1 MGLFGWILYIFC
13 GVLFYFAIE
22 FIGNKITLGK
32 VDKIIFLN
40 VFNIIVSGLLF
51 RYSIRYTDNIF
62 LVFVFVMLTDII
74 YNTYIVDRDFFDN
87 DSGGIYYYIGLV
99 ITGFIINQEF
109 INKVNNVFLS
119 GNEFRLVLW
128 LLIIVYFYNL
138 FKNEKIFHRKDSNEK
153 KVMSVNNILNNY
165 AKFKYTY
172 YDDCDHD
179 NKVISNI
186 LYAIMIYEDNRRSKF
201 LRDYDNFMYKINGGK
216 SISDYA
222 NTAIYEDFA
231 EFSKM
236 FGMRL
241 KEYCK
246 NHPERTFNENLLHF
260 KGESSDA
267 SESSLAEDFPNR
279 FNAFKE
285 ILFLY

>member
-1 MGLFGWILYIFC
+1 
-13 GVLFYFAIE
+13 
-22 FIGNKITLGK
+22 
-32 VDKIIFLN
+32 
-40 VFNIIVSGLLF
+40 
-51 RYSIRYTDNIF
+51 
-62 LVFVFVMLTDII
+62 MLTDII

-128 LLIIVYFYNL
+128 LLIIIYFYNL
-138 FKNEKIFHRKDSNEK
+138 FKNEKILQRKDSKEK

-186 LYAIMIYEDNRRSKF
+186 LYAIMIYEDNNKNKVRRNI
-201 LRDYDNFMYKINGGK
+201 DNYMFKINGKKNKLGIMQVESK
-216 SISDYA
+216 KFISDSESIDIAYKKVLKIY
-222 NTAIYEDFA
+222 NSTKTKDINKLFDKYYGYNNEDVKYIYEII
-231 EFSKM
+231 KK
-236 FGMRL
+236 L
-241 KEYCK
+241 
-246 NHPERTFNENLLHF
+246 
-260 KGESSDA
+260 
-267 SESSLAEDFPNR
+267 
-279 FNAFKE
+279 
-285 ILFLY
+285 

>member
-1 MGLFGWILYIFC
+1 MGFFGWILYIFC

-22 FIGNKITLGK
+22 FINNKITLGK

-128 LLIIVYFYNL
+128 LLIIIYFYNL
-138 FKNEKIFHRKDSNEK
+138 FKNEKILQRKDSKEK

-186 LYAIMIYEDNRRSKF
+186 LYAIMIYEDNNKNKVRRNI
-201 LRDYDNFMYKINGGK
+201 DNFMFKINGKKNKLGIMQVESK
-216 SISDYA
+216 KFISDSESIDIAYKKVLKIY
-222 NTAIYEDFA
+222 NSTKTKDINKLFDKYYGYNNEDVKYIYEII
-231 EFSKM
+231 KK
-236 FGMRL
+236 L
-241 KEYCK
+241 
-246 NHPERTFNENLLHF
+246 
-260 KGESSDA
+260 
-267 SESSLAEDFPNR
+267 
-279 FNAFKE
+279 
-285 ILFLY
+285 

>member
-32 VDKIIFLN
+32 VDKVIFLN

-186 LYAIMIYEDNRRSKF
+186 LYAIMIYEDNNKNKVRRNI
-201 LRDYDNFMYKINGGK
+201 DNFMFKINGKKNKLGIMQVESK
-216 SISDYA
+216 KFISDSESIDIAYKKVLKIY
-222 NTAIYEDFA
+222 NSTKTKDINKLFDKYYGYNNEDVKYIYEII
-231 EFSKM
+231 KK
-236 FGMRL
+236 L
-241 KEYCK
+241 
-246 NHPERTFNENLLHF
+246 
-260 KGESSDA
+260 
-267 SESSLAEDFPNR
+267 
-279 FNAFKE
+279 
-285 ILFLY
+285 

>member
-1 MGLFGWILYIFC
+1 MGFFGWILYIFC

-22 FIGNKITLGK
+22 FINNKITLGK
-32 VDKIIFLN
+32 VDKIVFLN

-128 LLIIVYFYNL
+128 LLIIIYFYNL
-138 FKNEKIFHRKDSNEK
+138 FKNEKILQRKDSKEK

-186 LYAIMIYEDNRRSKF
+186 LYAIMIYEDNNKNKVRRNI
-201 LRDYDNFMYKINGGK
+201 DNYMFKINGKKNKLGIMQVESK
-216 SISDYA
+216 KFISDSESIDIAYKKVLKIY
-222 NTAIYEDFA
+222 NSTKTKDINKLFDKYYGYNNEDVKYIYEII
-231 EFSKM
+231 KK
-236 FGMRL
+236 L
-241 KEYCK
+241 
-246 NHPERTFNENLLHF
+246 
-260 KGESSDA
+260 
-267 SESSLAEDFPNR
+267 
-279 FNAFKE
+279 
-285 ILFLY
+285 

>member
-1 MGLFGWILYIFC
+1 MGFFGWILYIFC

-22 FIGNKITLGK
+22 FINNKITLGK
-32 VDKIIFLN
+32 VDKIVFLN

-138 FKNEKIFHRKDSNEK
+138 FKNEKIFHRKESNGK
-153 KVMSVNNILNNY
+153 KDMRVNNILNNY

-186 LYAIMIYEDNRRSKF
+186 LYAIMIYEDNNKNKVRRNI
-201 LRDYDNFMYKINGGK
+201 DNFMFKINGKKNKLGIMQVESK
-216 SISDYA
+216 KFISDSESIDIAYKKVLKIY
-222 NTAIYEDFA
+222 NSTKTKDINKLFDKYYGYNNEDVKYIYEII
-231 EFSKM
+231 KK
-236 FGMRL
+236 L
-241 KEYCK
+241 
-246 NHPERTFNENLLHF
+246 
-260 KGESSDA
+260 
-267 SESSLAEDFPNR
+267 
-279 FNAFKE
+279 
-285 ILFLY
+285 

>member
-1 MGLFGWILYIFC
+1 MGFFGWILYIFC

-128 LLIIVYFYNL
+128 LLIIIYFYNL
-138 FKNEKIFHRKDSNEK
+138 FKNEKILQRKDSKEK

-186 LYAIMIYEDNRRSKF
+186 LYAIMIYEDNNKNKVRRNI
-201 LRDYDNFMYKINGGK
+201 DNFMFKINGKKNKLGIMQVESK
-216 SISDYA
+216 KFISDSESIDIAYKKVLKIY
-222 NTAIYEDFA
+222 NSTKTKDINKLFDKYYGYNNEDVKYIYEII
-231 EFSKM
+231 KK
-236 FGMRL
+236 L
-241 KEYCK
+241 
-246 NHPERTFNENLLHF
+246 
-260 KGESSDA
+260 
-267 SESSLAEDFPNR
+267 
-279 FNAFKE
+279 
-285 ILFLY
+285 

>member
-186 LYAIMIYEDNRRSKF
+186 LYAIMIYEDNNKNKVRRNI
-201 LRDYDNFMYKINGGK
+201 DNFMFKINGKKNKLGIMQVESK
-216 SISDYA
+216 KFISDSESIDIAYKKVLKIY
-222 NTAIYEDFA
+222 NSTKTKDINKLFDKYYGYNNEDVKYIYEII
-231 EFSKM
+231 KK
-236 FGMRL
+236 L
-241 KEYCK
+241 
-246 NHPERTFNENLLHF
+246 
-260 KGESSDA
+260 
-267 SESSLAEDFPNR
+267 
-279 FNAFKE
+279 
-285 ILFLY
+285 

>member
-1 MGLFGWILYIFC
+1 MGFFGWILYIFC

-22 FIGNKITLGK
+22 FINNKITLGK
-32 VDKIIFLN
+32 VDKIVFLN

-138 FKNEKIFHRKDSNEK
+138 FKNEKILQRKDSKEK

-186 LYAIMIYEDNRRSKF
+186 LYAIMIYEDNNKNKVRRNI
-201 LRDYDNFMYKINGGK
+201 DNFMFKINGKKNKLGIMQVESK
-216 SISDYA
+216 KFISDSESIDIAYKKVLKIY
-222 NTAIYEDFA
+222 NSTKTKDINKLFDKYYGYNNEDVKYIYEII
-231 EFSKM
+231 KK
-236 FGMRL
+236 L
-241 KEYCK
+241 
-246 NHPERTFNENLLHF
+246 
-260 KGESSDA
+260 
-267 SESSLAEDFPNR
+267 
-279 FNAFKE
+279 
-285 ILFLY
+285 

>member
-22 FIGNKITLGK
+22 FINNKITLGK

-128 LLIIVYFYNL
+128 LLIIIYFYNL
-138 FKNEKIFHRKDSNEK
+138 FKNEKILQRKDSKEK

-186 LYAIMIYEDNRRSKF
+186 LYAIMIYEDNNKNKVRRNI
-201 LRDYDNFMYKINGGK
+201 DNFMFKINGKKNKLGIMQVESK
-216 SISDYA
+216 KFISDSESIDIAYKKVLKIY
-222 NTAIYEDFA
+222 NSTKTKDINKLFDKYYGYNNEDVKYIYEII
-231 EFSKM
+231 KK
-236 FGMRL
+236 L
-241 KEYCK
+241 
-246 NHPERTFNENLLHF
+246 
-260 KGESSDA
+260 
-267 SESSLAEDFPNR
+267 
-279 FNAFKE
+279 
-285 ILFLY
+285 

>member
-1 MGLFGWILYIFC
+1 MGFFGWILYIFC

-22 FIGNKITLGK
+22 FINNKITLGK
-32 VDKIIFLN
+32 VDKIVFLN

-186 LYAIMIYEDNRRSKF
+186 LYAIMIYEDNNKNKVRRNI
-201 LRDYDNFMYKINGGK
+201 DNFMFKINGKKNKLGIMQVESK
-216 SISDYA
+216 KFISDSESIDIAYKKVLKIY
-222 NTAIYEDFA
+222 NSTKTKDINKLFDKYYGYNNEDVKYIYEII
-231 EFSKM
+231 KK
-236 FGMRL
+236 L
-241 KEYCK
+241 
-246 NHPERTFNENLLHF
+246 
-260 KGESSDA
+260 
-267 SESSLAEDFPNR
+267 
-279 FNAFKE
+279 
-285 ILFLY
+285 

>member
-1 MGLFGWILYIFC
+1 MGFFGWILYIFC

-22 FIGNKITLGK
+22 FINNKITLGK
-32 VDKIIFLN
+32 VDKIVFLN

-186 LYAIMIYEDNRRSKF
+186 LYAIMIYEDNNKNKVRRNI
-201 LRDYDNFMYKINGGK
+201 DNFMFKINGKRNKLGIMQVESK
-216 SISDYA
+216 KFISDSESIDIAYKKVLKIY
-222 NTAIYEDFA
+222 NSTKTKDINKLFDKYYGYNNEDVKYIYEII
-231 EFSKM
+231 KK
-236 FGMRL
+236 L
-241 KEYCK
+241 
-246 NHPERTFNENLLHF
+246 
-260 KGESSDA
+260 
-267 SESSLAEDFPNR
+267 
-279 FNAFKE
+279 
-285 ILFLY
+285 

>member
-138 FKNEKIFHRKDSNEK
+138 FKNEKIFYRKDSNEK

-186 LYAIMIYEDNRRSKF
+186 LYAIMIYEDNNKNKVRRNI
-201 LRDYDNFMYKINGGK
+201 DNFMFKINGKKNKLGIMQVESK
-216 SISDYA
+216 KFISDSESIDIAYKKVLKIY
-222 NTAIYEDFA
+222 NSTKTKDINKLFDKYYGYNNEDVKYIYEII
-231 EFSKM
+231 KK
-236 FGMRL
+236 L
-241 KEYCK
+241 
-246 NHPERTFNENLLHF
+246 
-260 KGESSDA
+260 
-267 SESSLAEDFPNR
+267 
-279 FNAFKE
+279 
-285 ILFLY
+285 

>member
-1 MGLFGWILYIFC
+1 MGFFGWILYIFC

-22 FIGNKITLGK
+22 FINNKITLGK

-186 LYAIMIYEDNRRSKF
+186 LYAIMIYEDNNKNKVRRNI
-201 LRDYDNFMYKINGGK
+201 DNFMFKINGKKNKLGIMQVESK
-216 SISDYA
+216 KFISDSESIDIAYKKVLKIY
-222 NTAIYEDFA
+222 NSTKTKDINKLFDKYYGYNNEDVKYIYEII
-231 EFSKM
+231 KK
-236 FGMRL
+236 L
-241 KEYCK
+241 
-246 NHPERTFNENLLHF
+246 
-260 KGESSDA
+260 
-267 SESSLAEDFPNR
+267 
-279 FNAFKE
+279 
-285 ILFLY
+285 

>member
-1 MGLFGWILYIFC
+1 MGFFGWILYIFC

-22 FIGNKITLGK
+22 FINNKITLGK
-32 VDKIIFLN
+32 VDKIVFLN

-186 LYAIMIYEDNRRSKF
+186 LYAIMIYEDNNKNKVRRNI
-201 LRDYDNFMYKINGGK
+201 DNFMFKINGKKNKLGIMQVESK
-216 SISDYA
+216 KFISDSESIDIAYKKVLKIY
-222 NTAIYEDFA
+222 NSTKTKNINKLFDKYYGYNNEDVKYIYEII
-231 EFSKM
+231 KK
-236 FGMRL
+236 L
-241 KEYCK
+241 
-246 NHPERTFNENLLHF
+246 
-260 KGESSDA
+260 
-267 SESSLAEDFPNR
+267 
-279 FNAFKE
+279 
-285 ILFLY
+285 

>member
-1 MGLFGWILYIFC
+1 MGFFGWILYIFC

-32 VDKIIFLN
+32 VDKIVFLN

-128 LLIIVYFYNL
+128 LLIIIYFYNL
-138 FKNEKIFHRKDSNEK
+138 FKNEKILQRKDSKEK

-186 LYAIMIYEDNRRSKF
+186 LYAIMIYEDNNKNKVRRNI
-201 LRDYDNFMYKINGGK
+201 DNFMFKINGKKNKLGIMQVESK
-216 SISDYA
+216 KFISDSESIDIAYKKVLKIY
-222 NTAIYEDFA
+222 NSTKTKDINKLFDKYYGYNNEDVKYIYEII
-231 EFSKM
+231 KK
-236 FGMRL
+236 L
-241 KEYCK
+241 
-246 NHPERTFNENLLHF
+246 
-260 KGESSDA
+260 
-267 SESSLAEDFPNR
+267 
-279 FNAFKE
+279 
-285 ILFLY
+285 

>member
-186 LYAIMIYEDNRRSKF
+186 LYAIMIYEDNNKNKVRRNI
-201 LRDYDNFMYKINGGK
+201 DNFMFKINEKKNKLGIMQVESK
-216 SISDYA
+216 KFISDSESIDIAYKKVLKIY
-222 NTAIYEDFA
+222 NSTKTKDINKLFDKYYGYNNEDVKYIYEII
-231 EFSKM
+231 KK
-236 FGMRL
+236 L
-241 KEYCK
+241 
-246 NHPERTFNENLLHF
+246 
-260 KGESSDA
+260 
-267 SESSLAEDFPNR
+267 
-279 FNAFKE
+279 
-285 ILFLY
+285 

>member
-1 MGLFGWILYIFC
+1 MGFFGWILYIFC

-22 FIGNKITLGK
+22 FINNKITLGK
-32 VDKIIFLN
+32 VDKIVFLN

-128 LLIIVYFYNL
+128 LLIIIYFYNL
-138 FKNEKIFHRKDSNEK
+138 FKNEKILQRKDSKEK

-186 LYAIMIYEDNRRSKF
+186 LYAIMIYEDNNKNKVRRNI
-201 LRDYDNFMYKINGGK
+201 DNFMFKINGKKNKLGIMQVESK
-216 SISDYA
+216 KFISDSESIDIAYKKVLKIY
-222 NTAIYEDFA
+222 NSTKTKDINKLFDKYYGYNNEDVKYIYEII
-231 EFSKM
+231 KK
-236 FGMRL
+236 L
-241 KEYCK
+241 
-246 NHPERTFNENLLHF
+246 
-260 KGESSDA
+260 
-267 SESSLAEDFPNR
+267 
-279 FNAFKE
+279 
-285 ILFLY
+285 

>member
-22 FIGNKITLGK
+22 FINNKITLGK
-32 VDKIIFLN
+32 VDKIVFLN

-186 LYAIMIYEDNRRSKF
+186 LYAIMIYEDNNKNKVRRNI
-201 LRDYDNFMYKINGGK
+201 DNYMFKINGKKNKLGIMQVESK
-216 SISDYA
+216 KFISDSESIDIAYKKVLKIY
-222 NTAIYEDFA
+222 NSTKTKDINKLFDKYYGYNNEDVKYIYEII
-231 EFSKM
+231 KK
-236 FGMRL
+236 L
-241 KEYCK
+241 
-246 NHPERTFNENLLHF
+246 
-260 KGESSDA
+260 
-267 SESSLAEDFPNR
+267 
-279 FNAFKE
+279 
-285 ILFLY
+285 

>member
-99 ITGFIINQEF
+99 ISGFIINQEF

-138 FKNEKIFHRKDSNEK
+138 FKNEKIFQRKDSKEK

-186 LYAIMIYEDNRRSKF
+186 LYAIMIYEDNNKNKVRRNI
-201 LRDYDNFMYKINGGK
+201 DNFMFKINGKKNKLGIMQVESK
-216 SISDYA
+216 KFISDSESIDIAYKKVLKIY
-222 NTAIYEDFA
+222 NSTKTKDINKLFDKYYGYNNEDVKYIYEII
-231 EFSKM
+231 KK
-236 FGMRL
+236 L
-241 KEYCK
+241 
-246 NHPERTFNENLLHF
+246 
-260 KGESSDA
+260 
-267 SESSLAEDFPNR
+267 
-279 FNAFKE
+279 
-285 ILFLY
+285 

>member
-128 LLIIVYFYNL
+128 LLIIIYFYNL
-138 FKNEKIFHRKDSNEK
+138 FKNEKILQRKDSKEK

-186 LYAIMIYEDNRRSKF
+186 LYAIMIYEDNNKNKVRRNI
-201 LRDYDNFMYKINGGK
+201 DNFMFKINGKKNKLGIMQVESK
-216 SISDYA
+216 KFISDSESIDIAYKKVLKIY
-222 NTAIYEDFA
+222 NSTKTKDINKLFDKYYGYNNEDVKYIYEII
-231 EFSKM
+231 KK
-236 FGMRL
+236 L
-241 KEYCK
+241 
-246 NHPERTFNENLLHF
+246 
-260 KGESSDA
+260 
-267 SESSLAEDFPNR
+267 
-279 FNAFKE
+279 
-285 ILFLY
+285 

>member
-1 MGLFGWILYIFC
+1 MGFFGWILYIFC

-22 FIGNKITLGK
+22 FINNKITLGK

-138 FKNEKIFHRKDSNEK
+138 FKNEKILQRKDSKEK

-186 LYAIMIYEDNRRSKF
+186 LYAIMIYEDNNKNKVRRNI
-201 LRDYDNFMYKINGGK
+201 DNFMFKINGKKNKLGIMQVESK
-216 SISDYA
+216 KFISDSESIDIAYKKVLKIY
-222 NTAIYEDFA
+222 NSTKTKDINKLFDKYYGYNNEDVKYIYEII
-231 EFSKM
+231 KK
-236 FGMRL
+236 L
-241 KEYCK
+241 
-246 NHPERTFNENLLHF
+246 
-260 KGESSDA
+260 
-267 SESSLAEDFPNR
+267 
-279 FNAFKE
+279 
-285 ILFLY
+285 

>member
-22 FIGNKITLGK
+22 FINNKITLGK
-32 VDKIIFLN
+32 VDKIVFLN

-186 LYAIMIYEDNRRSKF
+186 LYAIMIYEDNNKNKVRRNI
-201 LRDYDNFMYKINGGK
+201 DNFMFKINGKKNKLGIMQVESK
-216 SISDYA
+216 KFISDSESIDIAYKKVLKIY
-222 NTAIYEDFA
+222 NSTKTKDINKLFDKYYGYNNEDVKYIYEII
-231 EFSKM
+231 KK
-236 FGMRL
+236 L
-241 KEYCK
+241 
-246 NHPERTFNENLLHF
+246 
-260 KGESSDA
+260 
-267 SESSLAEDFPNR
+267 
-279 FNAFKE
+279 
-285 ILFLY
+285 

>member
-1 MGLFGWILYIFC
+1 MGFFGWILYIFC

-138 FKNEKIFHRKDSNEK
+138 FKNEKILQRKDSKEK

-186 LYAIMIYEDNRRSKF
+186 LYAIMIYEDNNKNKVRRNI
-201 LRDYDNFMYKINGGK
+201 DNFMFKINGKKNKLGIMQVESK
-216 SISDYA
+216 KFISDSESIDIAYKKVLKIY
-222 NTAIYEDFA
+222 NSTKTKDINKLFDKYYGYNNEDVKYIYEII
-231 EFSKM
+231 KK
-236 FGMRL
+236 L
-241 KEYCK
+241 
-246 NHPERTFNENLLHF
+246 
-260 KGESSDA
+260 
-267 SESSLAEDFPNR
+267 
-279 FNAFKE
+279 
-285 ILFLY
+285 

>member
-1 MGLFGWILYIFC
+1 MGFFGWILYIFC

-22 FIGNKITLGK
+22 FINNKITLGK
-32 VDKIIFLN
+32 VDKIVFLN

-74 YNTYIVDRDFFDN
+74 YNTYIVDRDFFYN

-128 LLIIVYFYNL
+128 LLIIIYFYNL
-138 FKNEKIFHRKDSNEK
+138 FKNEKILQRKDSKEK

-186 LYAIMIYEDNRRSKF
+186 LYAIMIYEDNNKNKVRRNI
-201 LRDYDNFMYKINGGK
+201 DNFMFKINGKKNKLGIMQVESK
-216 SISDYA
+216 KFISD
-222 NTAIYEDFA
+222 
-231 EFSKM
+231 
-236 FGMRL
+236 
-241 KEYCK
+241 
-246 NHPERTFNENLLHF
+246 
-260 KGESSDA
+260 
-267 SESSLAEDFPNR
+267 SESIDIAYKKVLKIYNSTKTKDIN
-279 FNAFKE
+279 K
-285 ILFLY
+285 LFDKYYGYNSWRS

>member
-62 LVFVFVMLTDII
+62 FFFFFVMLTDII

-138 FKNEKIFHRKDSNEK
+138 FKNEKILQRKDSKEK

-186 LYAIMIYEDNRRSKF
+186 LYAIMIYEDNNKNKVRRNI
-201 LRDYDNFMYKINGGK
+201 DNFMFKINGKKNKLGIMQVESK
-216 SISDYA
+216 KFISDSESIDIAYKKVLKIY
-222 NTAIYEDFA
+222 NSTKTKDINKLFDKYYGYNNEDVKYIYEII
-231 EFSKM
+231 KK
-236 FGMRL
+236 L
-241 KEYCK
+241 
-246 NHPERTFNENLLHF
+246 
-260 KGESSDA
+260 
-267 SESSLAEDFPNR
+267 
-279 FNAFKE
+279 
-285 ILFLY
+285 

>member
-186 LYAIMIYEDNRRSKF
+186 LYAIMIYEDNNKNKVRRNI
-201 LRDYDNFMYKINGGK
+201 DNFMFKINGKKNKLGIMQVESKKFISDSESIDIAYKKVLKIYNSTKTKDINKLFDKYYGYNNEDVK
-216 SISDYA
+216 SI
-222 NTAIYEDFA
+222 YEII
-231 EFSKM
+231 KK
-236 FGMRL
+236 L
-241 KEYCK
+241 
-246 NHPERTFNENLLHF
+246 
-260 KGESSDA
+260 
-267 SESSLAEDFPNR
+267 
-279 FNAFKE
+279 
-285 ILFLY
+285 

>member
-1 MGLFGWILYIFC
+1 MGFFGWILYIFC

-186 LYAIMIYEDNRRSKF
+186 LYAIMIYEDNNKNKVRRNI
-201 LRDYDNFMYKINGGK
+201 DNFMFKINGKKNKLGIMQVESK
-216 SISDYA
+216 KFISDSESIDIAYKKVLKIY
-222 NTAIYEDFA
+222 NSTKTKDINKLFDKYYGYNNEDVKYIYEII
-231 EFSKM
+231 KK
-236 FGMRL
+236 L
-241 KEYCK
+241 
-246 NHPERTFNENLLHF
+246 
-260 KGESSDA
+260 
-267 SESSLAEDFPNR
+267 
-279 FNAFKE
+279 
-285 ILFLY
+285 

>member
-1 MGLFGWILYIFC
+1 MGFFGWILYIFC

-128 LLIIVYFYNL
+128 LLIIIYFYNL

-186 LYAIMIYEDNRRSKF
+186 LYAIMIYEDNNKNKVRRNI
-201 LRDYDNFMYKINGGK
+201 DNFMFKINGKKNKLGIMQVESK
-216 SISDYA
+216 KFISDSESIDIAYKKVLKIY
-222 NTAIYEDFA
+222 NSTKTKDINKLFDKYYGYNNEDVKYIYEII
-231 EFSKM
+231 KK
-236 FGMRL
+236 L
-241 KEYCK
+241 
-246 NHPERTFNENLLHF
+246 
-260 KGESSDA
+260 
-267 SESSLAEDFPNR
+267 
-279 FNAFKE
+279 
-285 ILFLY
+285 

>member
-1 MGLFGWILYIFC
+1 MGFFGWILYIFC

-32 VDKIIFLN
+32 VDKVIFLN

-128 LLIIVYFYNL
+128 LLIIIYFYNL
-138 FKNEKIFHRKDSNEK
+138 FKNEKILQRKDSKEK

-186 LYAIMIYEDNRRSKF
+186 LYAIMIYEDNNKNKVRRNI
-201 LRDYDNFMYKINGGK
+201 DNYMFKINGKKNKLGIMQVESK
-216 SISDYA
+216 KFISDSESIDIAYKKVLKIY
-222 NTAIYEDFA
+222 NSTKTKDINKLFDKYYGYNNEDVKYIYEII
-231 EFSKM
+231 KK
-236 FGMRL
+236 L
-241 KEYCK
+241 
-246 NHPERTFNENLLHF
+246 
-260 KGESSDA
+260 
-267 SESSLAEDFPNR
+267 
-279 FNAFKE
+279 
-285 ILFLY
+285 

>member
-128 LLIIVYFYNL
+128 LLIIIYFYNL

-186 LYAIMIYEDNRRSKF
+186 LYAIMIYEDNNKNKVRRNI
-201 LRDYDNFMYKINGGK
+201 DNFMFKINGKKNKLGIMQVESK
-216 SISDYA
+216 KFISDSESIDIAYKKVLKIY
-222 NTAIYEDFA
+222 NSTKTKDINKLFDKYYGYNNEDVKYIYEII
-231 EFSKM
+231 KK
-236 FGMRL
+236 L
-241 KEYCK
+241 
-246 NHPERTFNENLLHF
+246 
-260 KGESSDA
+260 
-267 SESSLAEDFPNR
+267 
-279 FNAFKE
+279 
-285 ILFLY
+285 

>member
-1 MGLFGWILYIFC
+1 MGFFGWILYIFC

-22 FIGNKITLGK
+22 FINNKITLGK
-32 VDKIIFLN
+32 VDKIVFLN

-128 LLIIVYFYNL
+128 LLIIIYFYNL
-138 FKNEKIFHRKDSNEK
+138 FKNEKILQRKDSKEK

-186 LYAIMIYEDNRRSKF
+186 LYAIMIYEDNNKNKVRRNI
-201 LRDYDNFMYKINGGK
+201 DNYMFKINGKKNKLGIMQVESK
-216 SISDYA
+216 KFISDSESIDIAYKKVLKIY
-222 NTAIYEDFA
+222 NSTKTKDINKLFDKYYGYNNENVKYIYEII
-231 EFSKM
+231 KK
-236 FGMRL
+236 L
-241 KEYCK
+241 
-246 NHPERTFNENLLHF
+246 
-260 KGESSDA
+260 
-267 SESSLAEDFPNR
+267 
-279 FNAFKE
+279 
-285 ILFLY
+285 

>member
-1 MGLFGWILYIFC
+1 MGFFGWILYIFC

-22 FIGNKITLGK
+22 FINNKITLGK
-32 VDKIIFLN
+32 VDKIVFLN

-128 LLIIVYFYNL
+128 LLIIIYFYNL

-186 LYAIMIYEDNRRSKF
+186 LYAIMIYEDNNKNKVRRNI
-201 LRDYDNFMYKINGGK
+201 DNFMFKINGKKNKLGIMQVESK
-216 SISDYA
+216 KFISDSESIDIAYKKVLKIY
-222 NTAIYEDFA
+222 NSTKTKDINKLFDKYYGYNNEDVKYIYEII
-231 EFSKM
+231 KK
-236 FGMRL
+236 L
-241 KEYCK
+241 
-246 NHPERTFNENLLHF
+246 
-260 KGESSDA
+260 
-267 SESSLAEDFPNR
+267 
-279 FNAFKE
+279 
-285 ILFLY
+285 

>member
-186 LYAIMIYEDNRRSKF
+186 LYAIMIYEDNNKNKVRRNI
-201 LRDYDNFMYKINGGK
+201 DNFMVMINGKKNKLGIMQVESK
-216 SISDYA
+216 KFISDSESIDIAYKKVLKIY
-222 NTAIYEDFA
+222 NSTKTKDINKLFDKYYGYNNEDVKYIYEII
-231 EFSKM
+231 KK
-236 FGMRL
+236 L
-241 KEYCK
+241 
-246 NHPERTFNENLLHF
+246 
-260 KGESSDA
+260 
-267 SESSLAEDFPNR
+267 
-279 FNAFKE
+279 
-285 ILFLY
+285 

>member
-138 FKNEKIFHRKDSNEK
+138 FKNEKIFQRKDSKEK

-186 LYAIMIYEDNRRSKF
+186 LYAIMIYEDNNKNKVRRNI
-201 LRDYDNFMYKINGGK
+201 DNFMFKINGKKNKLGIMQVESK
-216 SISDYA
+216 KFISDSESIDIAYKKVLKIY
-222 NTAIYEDFA
+222 NSTKTKDINKLFDKYYGYNNEDVKYIYEII
-231 EFSKM
+231 KK
-236 FGMRL
+236 L
-241 KEYCK
+241 
-246 NHPERTFNENLLHF
+246 
-260 KGESSDA
+260 
-267 SESSLAEDFPNR
+267 
-279 FNAFKE
+279 
-285 ILFLY
+285 

>member
-186 LYAIMIYEDNRRSKF
+186 LYAIMIYED
-201 LRDYDNFMYKINGGK
+201 
-216 SISDYA
+216 ISDSESIDIAYKKVLKIY
-222 NTAIYEDFA
+222 NSTKTKDINKLFDKYYGYNNEDVKYIYEII
-231 EFSKM
+231 KK
-236 FGMRL
+236 L
-241 KEYCK
+241 
-246 NHPERTFNENLLHF
+246 
-260 KGESSDA
+260 
-267 SESSLAEDFPNR
+267 
-279 FNAFKE
+279 
-285 ILFLY
+285 